1 MLSHHV
7 LLSSP
12 SYDFPY
18 LRRYILEYN
27 DEMNDCLMC
36 VHDVYG
42 LVSGS
47 VVDNTHL
54 KVMVNK

>member
-1 MLSHHV
+1 M

-18 LRRYILEYN
+18 LRRYILYYN
-27 DEMNDCLMC
+27 EVNDDCLMC